1 MMRTQTFRACLV
13 GASMTLIV
21 SAQAGIIGVS
31 DSRVQGFFSTQNG
44 GFFLS
49 DPLGQGFVAP
59 PAGMAAIAGANGV
72 DWVPFTF
79 PNSRVYNGIDNAPA
93 GQRTS
98 TFTAIVGGFV
108 IANSANINS
117 TFIAVPQ
124 TSFLLQEAGA
134 VGVAFTQLNFSI
146 DYTVNAAGVAG
157 GNQRAQFRAFG
168 RVLAGGYARFQS
180 HFNYWDVATGNFL
193 GGLNLDT
200 GVINAAGNF
209 NVPLQDN
216 QFVNG
221 IAGAGTVRI
230 NGWAKWEGDPME
242 ISVETVPEPSGFA
255 AAALGLAFLRRKKRT
270 RTR

>member
-1 MMRTQTFRACLV
+1 MKSQAFRTCLV
-13 GASMTLIV
+13 GASTVLV
-21 SAQAGIIGVS
+21 VAAQAAITGVT

-59 PAGMAAIAGANGV
+59 PAGMAAIAGVNGA

-79 PNSRVYNGIDNAPA
+79 PNPRVYNGVDNAPA
-93 GQRTS
+93 GQRTA

-108 IANSANINS
+108 IANAANINS
-117 TFIAVPQ
+117 TFILTPQ
-124 TSFLLQEAGA
+124 TSFLRQEAGA

-146 DYTVNAAGVAG
+146 DYAVNGFGVAG
-157 GNQRAQFRAFG
+157 GNQQARFRAFG
-168 RVLAGGYARFQS
+168 NVLAGGYARYQS
-180 HFNYWDVATGNFL
+180 HFNYWDVATGNLL
-193 GGLNLDT
+193 GSLNLDT
-200 GVINAAGNF
+200 GNINAAGAF
-209 NVPLQDN
+209 NVPLADN

-242 ISVETVPEPSGFA
+242 INVESVPEPASVLALA
-255 AAALGLAFLRRKKRT
+255 AGLPLLLRRR
-270 RTR
+270 RAS